1 MGGPDSAA
9 KRNEAFIQEAKG
21 GSLLAC
27 FVGAKM
33 TNLLEPTRTD
43 KALQLIT
50 KPESCSSHVN
60 LETCSD
66 ILDSLSSGEFGQA
79 GRSATDGFRSRCA
92 TLFPHSVKFRPPQE
106 QQSTSPSKAQAT
118 SSVQQQ
124 GKNQN
129 NESKMAAKVES

>member
-1 MGGPDSAA
+1 MG
-9 KRNEAFIQEAKG
+9 
-21 GSLLAC
+21 
-27 FVGAKM
+27 VGAKM
-33 TNLLEPTRTD
+33 TNLLEPTGTE

-66 ILDSLSSGEFGQA
+66 ILDSLSSGEFGPA

-106 QQSTSPSKAQAT
+106 QQSTPPSSTSPSKAQAT

-129 NESKMAAKVES
+129 